1 MIHKKHSKHGYQLT
15 ESTTI
20 PIKAYADDVCKM
32 CHDRQKL
39 KELLQLTATYCG
51 QRGVALNQK
60 KTYLY
65 SINDITAPLT
75 CYINVISL
83 YVTNTNAANASTL
96 PLIHLPYIN
105 VVNHLK

>member
-1 MIHKKHSKHGYQLT
+1 MDKGRMYPTSASRSHCFRCRKQATRTMLGTNYQLT

-20 PIKAYADDVCKM
+20 PIKAYADDVCRM

-83 YVTNTNAANASTL
+83 
-96 PLIHLPYIN
+96 
-105 VVNHLK
+105 

>member
-20 PIKAYADDVCKM
+20 PIKAYADDVCRM

-51 QRGVALNQK
+51 QHGVALNQK

-105 VVNHLK
+105 VVNHL

>member
-20 PIKAYADDVCKM
+20 PIKAYADDVCRM

-51 QRGVALNQK
+51 QRGVAHLCIFIK
-60 KTYLY
+60 
-65 SINDITAPLT
+65 
-75 CYINVISL
+75 VSL
-83 YVTNTNAANASTL
+83 SRMHSA
-96 PLIHLPYIN
+96 
-105 VVNHLK
+105 VNR